1 MSDPKRLSHR
11 IRHLD
16 NSLSRHQPAALNSP
30 SPAEIESLFRLML
43 REMGPTG
50 WWPADT
56 IFEIMVGAV
65 LVQNT
70 AFTNVERSLAC
81 LKEAEAF
88 SPDAIATMRSADL
101 QGLIRPSGFYR
112 NKARALQSLAQWYR
126 QQFDCEPTNALGV
139 PDEELRH
146 ELLGLFGIG
155 GETADVLMLYV
166 FDRRSFVADAYA
178 RRLFAFLGCKLPAG
192 YPAFHKALAPVVL
205 ATGLS
210 TAQLQEFH
218 GLIDE
223 FGKAYRDDA
232 AKAESFIAGRWQ
244 TGRPSPMRTKTG
256 TESPGNRPFLS
267 RANIH
272 E

>member
-1 MSDPKRLSHR
+1 MSNSRRLSHR
-11 IRHLD
+11 SRPLD
-16 NSLSRHQPAALNSP
+16 DSLPSYQTAALNSP

-81 LKEAEAF
+81 LKEAGAF
-88 SPDAIATMRSADL
+88 SPDAIATMRNADL
-101 QGLIRPSGFYR
+101 QELIRPSGFYR
-112 NKARALQSLAQWYR
+112 NKSRALQSLAQWYR
-126 QQFDCEPTNALGV
+126 QRFDCEPTNALGV

-178 RRLFAFLGCKLPAG
+178 RRLFAFLGCGIPAG
-192 YPAFHKALAPVVL
+192 YRAFHKAVAPVML
-205 ATGLS
+205 TTGLS

-232 AKAESFIAGRWQ
+232 AKAESFIARRQQ
-244 TGRPSPMRTKTG
+244 TGRPSPMRTE
-256 TESPGNRPFLS
+256 TESPGNGLVLS

>member
-1 MSDPKRLSHR
+1 MNGLS
-11 IRHLD
+11 
-16 NSLSRHQPAALNSP
+16 PT
-30 SPAEIESLFRLML
+30 EIEALFRLML
-43 REMGPTG
+43 HEMGPTG

-70 AFTNVERSLAC
+70 SFANVELSLAR

-88 SPDAIATMRSADL
+88 SPDAVAAMDDADL
-101 QGLIRPSGFYR
+101 Q
-112 NKARALQSLAQWYR
+112 SLTRWYR
-126 QQFDCEPTNALGV
+126 QRFDCEPANALDV
-139 PDEELRH
+139 PDDELRR

-166 FDRRSFVADAYA
+166 FSRRAFIADTYA
-178 RRLFAFLGCKLPAG
+178 RRLFSFLGCQLPAG
-192 YPAFHKALAPVVL
+192 YPAFHRAVAPAVL

-223 FGKAYRDDA
+223 FGKAYRDNE
-232 AKAESFIAGRWQ
+232 AKAESFIARRQ
-244 TGRPSPMRTKTG
+244 QSDRPSQLTPRTKG
-256 TESPGNRPFLS
+256 PSVGPSLPE
-267 RANIH
+267 ANAR
-272 E
+272 

>member
-1 MSDPKRLSHR
+1 MGGSRRLSSRSKPLAKSPVRHR
-11 IRHLD
+11 VEAM
-16 NSLSRHQPAALNSP
+16 NGLSPT
-30 SPAEIESLFRLML
+30 EIEALFRLML
-43 REMGPTG
+43 HEMGPTG

-70 AFTNVERSLAC
+70 SFANVELSLAR

-88 SPDAIATMRSADL
+88 SPDAVAAMDDADL
-101 QGLIRPSGFYR
+101 QDLIR
-112 NKARALQSLAQWYR
+112 WYR
-126 QQFDCEPTNALGV
+126 QRFDCEPANALDV
-139 PDEELRH
+139 PDDELRR

-166 FDRRSFVADAYA
+166 FSRRAFIADTYA
-178 RRLFAFLGCKLPAG
+178 RRLFSFLGCQLPAG
-192 YPAFHKALAPVVL
+192 YPAFHRAVAPAVL

-223 FGKAYRDDA
+223 FGKAYRDNE
-232 AKAESFIAGRWQ
+232 AKAESFIARRQ
-244 TGRPSPMRTKTG
+244 QSDRPSQLTPRTKG
-256 TESPGNRPFLS
+256 PSVGPSLPE
-267 RANIH
+267 ANAR
-272 E
+272 